1 MNARVAPR
9 KNPQHARL
17 MTAEE
22 AIALIPDGASVAVGG
37 TGPVLEPDL
46 LLDTLEQRFIVS
58 GSPRDLTLVSPMLP
72 GARAGVGGLNAFAH
86 EGMLKRVIG
95 ATFSNYRH
103 PRLLDLIRAEKCE
116 GYIIGMGTMVQ
127 LMTALGSRKP
137 GVWTTVGIGSFLD
150 PRVEGGRMNARS
162 RDDMAKVVHMDGQE
176 WLHYPVFPVDVALL
190 RGTTADEN
198 GYISFEEEPNTLGAL
213 EIAQAVKASGGI
225 VIVQVKRLAR
235 AGSLDPRLVR
245 IPGALVDAIVLHPAQ
260 KQLCESMADPLHGWN
275 PFLAGA
281 LKASYRGL
289 PPLSDPAQRIMM
301 RRAALELRPW
311 HVVNLGAGVATQL
324 PRIAL
329 EEGILE
335 KVVFTNEH
343 GIFGGLMATA
353 LGGSFVPALNADAIM
368 DSAFQFNF
376 YESGGLDITFLGI
389 GEADARGHIN
399 VSKFGREWNGPGGF
413 ASIIENTPTL
423 VFCGSLTSGGLNVN
437 VEEGRLRILK
447 EGKFRKFVPQVEQIT
462 LNADRAWSRGQRV
475 MYITERAVFE
485 RDAQGMVLTE
495 VAPGID
501 VQKEIAAVVGFP
513 LRVSENLKTMDE
525 RIFTQKSMG
534 LECEFNEEEQ

>member
-46 LLDTLEQRFIVS
+46 LLDTLERRFIAS

-281 LKASYRGL
+281 LKVSYRGL

-376 YESGGLDITFLGI
+376 YE
-389 GEADARGHIN
+389 
-399 VSKFGREWNGPGGF
+399 
-413 ASIIENTPTL
+413 
-423 VFCGSLTSGGLNVN
+423 SGGLNVN